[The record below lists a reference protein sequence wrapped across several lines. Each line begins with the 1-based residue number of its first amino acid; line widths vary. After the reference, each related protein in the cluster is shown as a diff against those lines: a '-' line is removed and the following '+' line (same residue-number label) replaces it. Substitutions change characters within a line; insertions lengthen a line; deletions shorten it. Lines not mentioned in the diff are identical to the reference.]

1 MADAR
6 TTTASLA
13 ANPLTAGVEA
23 GLLPAPCTVV
33 IFGGGGDLARRKLL
47 PALYNTSLDGLL
59 PGCAIVGF
67 SLNEMTG
74 EAYRKFAR
82 EGAERFSRRP
92 VEEAAWNDY
101 ERVLDYVQGSF
112 TDPSAYARLRAK
124 LESIEQAHGLPGNRI
139 FYLSIPPSLIGTCAE
154 QLKAAGL
161 VSAPDDPKWT
171 RVIVEKPVGRD
182 LASARQV
189 NETLARVFHES
200 QIYRIDHYLG
210 KETVQNILVFRFANS
225 FLEPLWN
232 HKYVDHVQITV
243 AEEEGV
249 GTRSVYYEEA
259 GALRDMVQNHILQ
272 VLCLTA
278 MEPPRS
284 LDPDVVR
291 DAKLE
296 VLHSLRPLDTA
307 EVERS
312 FVRAQ
317 YGPGY
322 HHGQNVPGYRRE
334 EGVKP
339 DSTTETFV
347 ALRCYVDN
355 WRWAGVPF
363 YIRTGKRMPKRASE
377 IAVQLK
383 PVPQI
388 LFNANPNVPLE
399 PNVVSIRIQPD
410 EGTSL
415 RMCSKLPGPR
425 VRIFPVRMDFRY
437 GSTFGESSPE
447 AYEGLLLNV
456 MAGDATLFMRRDAV
470 EASWSWVTPV
480 QAAWEQSGARWLPE
494 YAAGSWGP
502 VEADRLIQADG
513 RAWRTL

>member
-1 MADAR
+1 MAEVG
-6 TTTASLA
+6 
-13 ANPLTAGVEA
+13 NPLTAGVEA
-23 GLLPAPCTVV
+23 GLLPTPCTVV
-33 IFGGGGDLARRKLL
+33 IFGGSGDLARRKLL
-47 PALYNTSLDGLL
+47 PALYNLGLDGLL

-67 SLNEMTG
+67 SLKDLAG
-74 EAYRKFAR
+74 EPYRTFAR
-82 EGAERFSRRP
+82 EGAVQFSRRP
-92 VEEAAWNDY
+92 VQEATWADF
-101 ERVLDYVQGSF
+101 ERPLYYVSGSF
-112 TDPSAYARLRAK
+112 TDAAAYQRLKAT
-124 LESIEQAHGLPGNRI
+124 LESVEQAHGLPGSRI

-154 QLKAAGL
+154 QLRAAGL
-161 VSAPDDPKWT
+161 VTAADDPRWT

-189 NETLARVFHES
+189 NETLARVFDER

-249 GTRSVYYEEA
+249 GTRAGYYEEA

-291 DAKLE
+291 DARLE
-296 VLHSLRPLDTA
+296 VLESLRPLDAA

-312 FVRAQ
+312 VVRAQ

-322 HHGQNVPGYRRE
+322 HHGKSVPGYRRE

-339 DSTTETFV
+339 DSTTETFI
-347 ALRCYVDN
+347 ALRCHVDN

-363 YIRTGKRMPKRASE
+363 YIRTAKRMPKRASE

-383 PVPQI
+383 AVPQI
-388 LFNANPNVPLE
+388 LFNANPDVPLE
-399 PNVVSIRIQPD
+399 PNVISIRIQPD

-437 GSTFGESSPE
+437 GTTFGDSSPE

-456 MAGDATLFMRRDAV
+456 MAGDATLFMRRDVV
-470 EASWSWVTPV
+470 EASWSWVTPI
-480 QAAWEQSGARWLPE
+480 QQAWERGGARWLPE

-502 VEADRLIQADG
+502 VEAERMMQADG